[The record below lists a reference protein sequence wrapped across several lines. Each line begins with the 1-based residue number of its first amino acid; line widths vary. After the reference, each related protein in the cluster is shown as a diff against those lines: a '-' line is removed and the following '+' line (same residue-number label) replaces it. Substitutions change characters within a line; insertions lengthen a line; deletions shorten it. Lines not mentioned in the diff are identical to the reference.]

1 MKEIMRKC
9 SICDNT
15 GEKSISVEKDDYVQ
29 VSGKQTKY
37 YHTDCYKIKLGKN
50 NLTKEQIEKE
60 IEYIKN
66 IMSNNKMSSVI
77 KDEFYY
83 KIMDIYNITTVPNS
97 YILRVNQVVS
107 GEYKQMRNP
116 IQYSEMLEMLSNPKF
131 LAKLKRIAIEKQIE
145 ENKRLF
151 WDLAII
157 VSEYDSFKKSKLKQQ
172 QSGQYTEDE
181 LQKQLKSIRK
191 NPLPK
196 ATKKEDVEEVDMS
209 DLMID

>member
-1 MKEIMRKC
+1 MKEIIRKC
-9 SICDNT
+9 SICDKI
-15 GEKSISVEKDDYVQ
+15 GEKSISVEKDDYIHI
-29 VSGKQTKY
+29 SGKQAKY
-37 YHTDCYKIKLGKN
+37 YHTDCYKIKLGKDGFN
-50 NLTKEQIEKE
+50 KEQIEKE
-60 IEYIKN
+60 VEYIKN
-66 IMSNNKMSSVI
+66 IMSENKLSSVI

-131 LAKLKRIAIEKQIE
+131 LAKLKRLAIDKQIE
-145 ENKRLF
+145 ENKRMF

-157 VSEYDSFKKSKLKQQ
+157 VSEYDNFKKSKLKQK

-181 LQKQLKSIRK
+181 LQKQLKTIRK

-196 ATKKEDVEEVDMS
+196 VIKKEIEDIDMD